1 MKERIIRKE
10 DLSEILTEIASY
22 IESTDESS
30 LMDYF
35 NEIVKTGVFHDAIG
49 EVVHREEDSVTTINE
64 Y

>member
-10 DLSEILTEIASY
+10 DLSEILTEMASY

-35 NEIVKTGVFHDAIG
+35 NEIIKTGVFHDAIG
-49 EVVHREEDSVTTINE
+49 KVVYREEDSVTTINE